1 MLKQFIQRFLDSCTH
16 RRMRMYEILT
26 LALSFLVFFQT
37 EKIVSSLFKF
47 SKLLSDQFF
56 NHLGMILQLPL
67 KLSFHLVKRSFLV
80 VKGFAKYVSK
90 RSTSSKVK
98 TDRYSVEPILKVTPL
113 SVQQLKQ
120 NRFGN
125 NKREP
130 VTIEYIED

>member
-1 MLKQFIQRFLDSCTH
+1 
-16 RRMRMYEILT
+16 MYEILT

-56 NHLGMILQLPL
+56 NHLGIILQLPF

-80 VKGFAKYVSK
+80 VKGFAKYVYK

-98 TDRYSVEPILKVTPL
+98 TDRYSVEPILKVTLL